1 MDKLNDLRLLLC
13 YPMSFQSERG
23 WGTADQ
29 AFRVPNTPLGQFS
42 FVIDSQEYT
51 VQARV
56 PLSSEIAYNMLNC

>member
-42 FVIDSQEYT
+42 FVILTQEYT
-51 VQARV
+51 VQASV
-56 PLSSEIAYNMLNC
+56 ALASEIAYSMLKC